1 VTARTACVSFPGAS
15 VGRCCW
21 VPGTAGG
28 RAGGSGLQRPERQ
41 SPPHWQAM
49 TASTPS
55 TCRSTWQLAPAAL
68 LSGRRFGD
76 RTRRGHALASCFGRE
91 RKGSRFFCVQEG
103 STESSAAADA
113 NAMRRGATAAACETR
128 SSPALS
134 CSPDADACPARG
146 GSAPRGTGHAH
157 NSPRAS
163 GQRYIVRTKCCVRPR
178 DVIISRLS
186 VPCPRAAGVEPQAC
200 RFLVRADLAVQ
211 RSIDGQRRRRAR
223 PLLREDVRRPRAQP
237 IGRLSH
243 GWHV

>member
-1 VTARTACVSFPGAS
+1 MWQTLWRPDQTWPC
-15 VGRCCW
+15 
-21 VPGTAGG
+21 AGLLLWQ
-28 RAGGSGLQRPERQ
+28 RAER
-41 SPPHWQAM
+41 
-49 TASTPS
+49 
-55 TCRSTWQLAPAAL
+55 LEVL
-68 LSGRRFGD
+68 LRSGRQHGNRQQQ
-76 RTRRGHALASCFGRE
+76 LMP
-91 RKGSRFFCVQEG
+91 
-103 STESSAAADA
+103 
-113 NAMRRGATAAACETR
+113 MRRVAAAACETR

-157 NSPRAS
+157 NSSRAS

-243 GWHV
+243 GWRV